1 MSKQQESGNLSLFL
15 SGTLRITSK
24 QELED
29 FLSQRK
35 ARQLVASMPYQDLF
49 IVIKTIGLADCLDLL
64 PLTSK
69 AQKTGFFDL
78 DCWRKDA
85 FHVRSFMQWLAA
97 FIQHGPEETVRMA
110 RAMDPELLS
119 LFLKDKIRVYALE
132 LDEPPPDLEL
142 IFTPDN
148 RFGIEIT
155 GETEGAT
162 MSRLLLDALFR
173 FDPSLGYDLI
183 DRVRWENRIA
193 LEEEA
198 YQNKRRRLEE
208 IGFVDYYEALD
219 IYGQGDTPVLPKGAN
234 YGQAEEGAVVVSTTL
249 PSLFVAS
256 LAPGDY
262 LREALQ
268 GVSDPREADRISQ
281 SLAALANRVLS
292 VHSVTPG
299 DLEKVKPALE
309 EIQDTLSL
317 GLEHLTQG
325 QKKLAT
331 EVLKHTE
338 IQGLFKIGFSLLTV
352 LRSHA
357 DLILNRG
364 GVRIEGQSGL
374 LLEFPE
380 SEFFAGLR
388 RQRPLFFEGLE
399 DSKKVTYRNFKSMAD
414 IETSKKVLKRIEIL
428 ARSFWKLFT
437 ESDHM
442 LPVKTLKSTNVGL
455 DEIHFSQIFNTALVN
470 KLLRDRFIAQILT
483 VPELERF
490 LKKASIIR
498 EDQFAEWMLVSGLT
512 HAEEMMGNSDDRAV
526 LDGFIER
533 STKACTDELVPL
545 LGQVKVEARYLKS
558 LLLGVSQG

>member
-1 MSKQQESGNLSLFL
+1 MSRQQEGGNLSLFL
-15 SGTLRITSK
+15 NGSLRITSK
-24 QELED
+24 QQLEE
-29 FLSQRK
+29 FLLQPK
-35 ARQLVASMPYQDLF
+35 ARQLVRSIPYQDLF
-49 IVIKTIGLADCLDLL
+49 LVIKTIGLADSLELL

-69 AQKTGFFDL
+69 EQKSGFFDL

-97 FIQHGPEETVRMA
+97 FIQFGPEETVRMA

-119 LFLKDKIRVYALE
+119 LFLKDNIQVYALE
-132 LDEPPPDLEL
+132 LDEPPPDLAL

-162 MSRLLLDALFR
+162 MSRLILDALFR

-183 DRVRWENRIA
+183 DRVRWENRVC

-219 IYGQGDTPVLPKGAN
+219 IYGQGDTPLPPKSAKL
-234 YGQAEEGAVVVSTTL
+234 GQGEESAVPLSTTL
-249 PSLFVAS
+249 PALFVAS
-256 LAPGDY
+256 LAPSDY

-268 GVSDPREADRISQ
+268 GISEPREAERISQ
-281 SLAALANRVLS
+281 SLAALANRILS

-299 DLEKVKPALE
+299 DLEKVKPALQE
-309 EIQDTLSL
+309 MHDTLSL

-325 QKKLAT
+325 RKKLAT
-331 EVLKHTE
+331 EVLKRNE
-338 IQGLFKIGFSLLTV
+338 IQGLFKIGFSVLTD
-352 LRSHA
+352 LRRQA
-357 DLILNRG
+357 DLILNHRG
-364 GVRIEGQSGL
+364 VKIEGQAEL

-380 SEFFAGLR
+380 AEFFSGLR

-399 DSKKVTYRNFKSMAD
+399 DPRKVTYRNFESMAD
-414 IETSKKVLKRIEIL
+414 IESSKRVLKKIEIL

-437 ESDHM
+437 KSDHKF
-442 LPVKTLKSTNVGL
+442 PAKALKDTNLSL

-470 KLLRDRFIAQILT
+470 KLVKDHFIAQILT
-483 VPELERF
+483 VPELKEF
-490 LKKASIIR
+490 LKQASNKG
-498 EDQFAEWMLVSGLT
+498 EGQLADWMFHSGQT
-512 HAEEMMGNSDDRAV
+512 YAEEIMGNSDDKAV
-526 LDGFIER
+526 LFSYIER
-533 STKACTDELVPL
+533 WTKVCADELVLL
-545 LGQVKVEARYLKS
+545 LGKGKIEPRYLKT
-558 LLLGVSQG
+558 LLLEV